1 MNQAPQYPV
10 PQQPVGTVASSRLV
24 TITLADLLP
33 PSGGRAYSAGP
44 QDPPAVA
51 RSRVVT
57 ITAAD
62 AVATAGFPIRAL
74 YGLGQPPILVRPSA
88 LFKMT
93 ADVPAFINLLP
104 NLVQALV
111 TT

>member
-10 PQQPVGTVASSRLV
+10 PQQPVG
-24 TITLADLLP
+24 
-33 PSGGRAYSAGP
+33 
-44 QDPPAVA
+44 AVA
-51 RSRVVT
+51 PSRVVT
-57 ITAAD
+57 ITPAD
-62 AVATAGFPIRAL
+62 PVQTPGFPIRAL

-88 LFKMT
+88 LFRLT